1 MWAFKKSV
9 SLYLM
14 SSAYLPNIAG
24 LVCFLLPF
32 LLSPALIWD
41 NGPSLHSCWLTLFH
55 PGMKQTFQPG
65 STQQIIEKLQG
76 QVWDLLLLTQKEEFW
91 DVFDFYPWLCLQL
104 PVCPE
109 TSALLTVEL
118 FNRVELYFHSLCVVR
133 WKKINYFTP
142 VMPSKL

>member
-1 MWAFKKSV
+1 MWEFKNSV

-41 NGPSLHSCWLTLFH
+41 NGPSLHRCWLTLFH

-118 FNRVELYFHSLCVVR
+118 FILIRCVWLDWKNKQLYSSNAL
-133 WKKINYFTP
+133 
-142 VMPSKL
+142 